1 MHRNRKKQRLHG
13 NFGTAALER
22 EARIDLAER
31 PAGGL
36 AVAFLGASGTVT
48 GSRYLLQG
56 EFQP

>member
-36 AVAFLGASGTVT
+36 AVAFLGASA
-48 GSRYLLQG
+48 R
-56 EFQP
+56 